1 MGVGEGVGGASLLA
15 ARLQT
20 HARTRAD
27 LAPWELG
34 VRSPTGAVAVL
45 NVLVVEGWG
54 RDKTPEDCEGKI
66 YRKTCSVLL
75 LDCPP
80 AVTDTTLGTSF
91 NEIPFSFQCR
101 GNTWQ
106 EQQVWKVHVINYV

>member
-34 VRSPTGAVAVL
+34 VRTPTGAVAVL

-54 RDKTPEDCEGKI
+54 REPNTRGLRGKNL
-66 YRKTCSVLL
+66 S
-75 LDCPP
+75 
-80 AVTDTTLGTSF
+80 
-91 NEIPFSFQCR
+91 
-101 GNTWQ
+101 
-106 EQQVWKVHVINYV
+106 